1 MAQHECFTALS
12 WCRCYMPCMHE
23 SHLHTCPP
31 CECPRLH
38 LMHTRGRAGSQHT
51 TAMSHFTRMADLFE
65 MALQADREQ
74 LQRAPETRA
83 AGAGG
88 PREARTKRPA
98 GRAKRQAPA
107 KEARRTGQPSS
118 AQRRA
123 ETKQEP
129 SDEEPAERGAEA
141 ARGKQWT
148 QKGSQDE
155 KGSGRTRAVTLA
167 PKQQAAAATRYHH
180 RSPSRRRPWR
190 PPPSRREAKTG
201 RDTLMDQTPPWHK
214 GGGRTAGG
222 SRHQGERHRARSE
235 EACRAPHEPQK
246 TTADTAPQRD
256 TAEEATTPPPHH
268 HMAAAVGLPALASTS
283 VGGDL
288 LQRPDRAAE
297 STTSSSETESPC
309 RHRGP
314 VGPAP
319 EQDEN
324 LTKHRRYRRG
334 RH

>member
-23 SHLHTCPP
+23 SHHHTCPR

-107 KEARRTGQPSS
+107 KEGVRTGQPSS
-118 AQRRA
+118 SQRRA
-123 ETKQEP
+123 EAKQEP
-129 SDEEPAERGAEA
+129 SDDDCAEHEA
-141 ARGKQWT
+141 AADRGKQWPK
-148 QKGSQDE
+148 KGSKVE
-155 KGSGRTRAVTLA
+155 KGPGRPSGVTLA
-167 PKQQAAAATRYHH
+167 SKQQAAAASRHH
-180 RSPSRRRPWR
+180 RRSPSGRRTWK
-190 PPPSRREAKTG
+190 PPPGRRAAKTG
-201 RDTLMDQTPPWHK
+201 RDTFLDQTPPWHR
-214 GGGRTAGG
+214 GGGRTAER
-222 SRHQGERHRARSE
+222 SYHQGERHRARSE
-235 EACRAPHEPQK
+235 EGCREPREPQK
-246 TTADTAPQRD
+246 TNADLAPQRD
-256 TAEEATTPPPHH
+256 TAVEAEAPPPHP
-268 HMAAAVGLPALASTS
+268 MAEAVGLPSLASTS